1 MGRARGSP
9 SPRPEKGG
17 SGIRG
22 GCGGRSEPGNEGG
35 GPGWRARATGDGAGG
50 GGGAPRAEMG
60 QREGGGPAGR
70 GQGAGRR
77 DLGKIRACSRGARAG
92 GREGGAGD
100 LETKEETKGPGVWEG
115 HRQAGLGE
123 GRRGTPRREGCE
135 CVCGG
140 MAWEGLRV
148 GPSHHPQSPHR
159 GEDSARGWRAGSG
172 ELGAWPGESQGGWRG
187 ARGAGTPRSGPQC
200 CSGCGTSRNLGKEQR
215 QGWEGAWGW
224 EPE

>member
-1 MGRARGSP
+1 MWGERAGARARGRRRVGLGSA
-9 SPRPEKGG
+9 KAVAGG
-17 SGIRG
+17 ANQGTREVG
-22 GCGGRSEPGNEGG
+22 PAG
-35 GPGWRARATGDGAGG
+35 GPEPRGMGRGG

-148 GPSHHPQSPHR
+148 GR
-159 GEDSARGWRAGSG
+159 E
-172 ELGAWPGESQGGWRG
+172 
-187 ARGAGTPRSGPQC
+187 GT
-200 CSGCGTSRNLGKEQR
+200 T
-215 QGWEGAWGW
+215 
-224 EPE
+224 